1 MTSINRPTT
10 CAALLLAAC
19 LTAAAPAQAQPR
31 RAATPRTADYIV
43 AVVNRELVTAQEIE
57 LRVARA
63 RDEARRAGQALPPEA
78 ELRRQILDALIEDRV
93 LVTQARDS
101 GQKLDE
107 AELDRAVANVAAQNQ
122 LTLAQLRERLR
133 REGIEYAQF
142 RSQIR
147 DRLLVERLREREVQ
161 SRIRVSD
168 AEIDAWLEQRRA
180 AAPVEYNI
188 AQLLVTLPEG
198 AAPAVAAERQALA
211 EKALARA
218 TAGEP
223 FDALARELSED
234 GNRQRGGEIGL
245 RPANRL
251 PDLFVDHVRSLAAG
265 AVAPTL
271 ARSGAGFHVLKL
283 IERRD
288 GSSAVV
294 TQTRARHI
302 LLRTSE
308 QLSRSAA
315 AARLAEFK
323 RQVEGGRRPFD
334 ALAREHSEDGSA
346 PLYEGLRVTWP
357 RAGNA
362 ELFDHLEFGRVLGEA
377 DADYIGRRAPGSAG
391 RPRRRSS
398 RSSRRARSPP
408 SSAFRS
414 TRSGR
419 AATWRVHSSR
429 GCGPDAMAGR
439 RDRAIA
445 VGPAPPGRGAGRG
458 RR

>member
-1 MTSINRPTT
+1 MTSIHCPTA

-19 LTAAAPAQAQPR
+19 LAAAPAQAQQR
-31 RAATPRTADYIV
+31 RAAPPRTADYIV

-57 LRVARA
+57 SRVARA
-63 RDEARRAGQALPPEA
+63 RDEARRAGQTRPPDA
-78 ELRRQILDALIEDRV
+78 ELRRQSLDASIEDRV
-93 LVTQARDS
+93 LVTHARDK
-101 GQKLDE
+101 GQKNGE
-107 AELDRAVANVAAQNQ
+107 TEPYRAVANVPAQHQ
-122 LTLAQLRERLR
+122 HTPTPQRGRRR

-142 RSQIR
+142 RDQIR
-147 DRLLVERLREREVQ
+147 DRLLVERMREREVQ

-180 AAPVEYNI
+180 AAPVEYNL
-188 AQLLVTLPEG
+188 AQLLITLPEG
-198 AAPAVAAERQALA
+198 ASAAVVAERQTLA

-218 TAGEP
+218 VAGEP

-251 PDLFVDHVRSLAAG
+251 PDLFVEHVRALAAG

-271 ARSGAGFHVLKL
+271 VRSGAGFHVLKL
-283 IERRD
+283 VERRD
-288 GSSAVV
+288 GSSAMV

-323 RQVEGGRRPFD
+323 RQVESGRRPFD

-346 PLYEGLRVTWP
+346 PQGGDLGWASPGQFVPEFEQ
-357 RAGNA
+357 AMNA
-362 ELFDHLEFGRVLGEA
+362 LAVNGISEPVESRFGMHLIQVV
-377 DADYIGRRAPGSAG
+377 D
-391 RPRRRSS
+391 RRSAALDARQLREQA
-398 RSSRRARSPP
+398 RSALREQKFESAYNEWVRELRARSYVEMREPP
-408 SSAFRS
+408 L
-414 TRSGR
+414 
-419 AATWRVHSSR
+419 
-429 GCGPDAMAGR
+429 
-439 RDRAIA
+439 
-445 VGPAPPGRGAGRG
+445 
-458 RR
+458 

>member
-1 MTSINRPTT
+1 MTSIHCPTA

-19 LTAAAPAQAQPR
+19 LAAAPAQAQQR
-31 RAATPRTADYIV
+31 RAAPPRTADYIV

-57 LRVARA
+57 SRVARA
-63 RDEARRAGQALPPEA
+63 RDEARRAGQTLPPDA

-101 GQKLDE
+101 GQKIDE

-122 LTLAQLRERLR
+122 LTQTQLRERLR

-142 RSQIR
+142 RDQIR
-147 DRLLVERLREREVQ
+147 DRLLVERMREREVQ

-180 AAPVEYNI
+180 AAPVEYNL
-188 AQLLVTLPEG
+188 AQLLITLPEG
-198 AAPAVAAERQALA
+198 ASAAVVAERQTLA

-218 TAGEP
+218 VAGEP

-251 PDLFVDHVRSLAAG
+251 PDLFVEHVRALAAG

-271 ARSGAGFHVLKL
+271 VRSGAGFHVLKL
-283 IERRD
+283 VERRD
-288 GSSAVV
+288 GSSAMV

-323 RQVEGGRRPFD
+323 RQVESGRRPFD

-346 PLYEGLRVTWP
+346 PQGGDLGWASPGQFVPEFEQ
-357 RAGNA
+357 AMNA
-362 ELFDHLEFGRVLGEA
+362 LAVNGISEPVESRFGMHLIQVV
-377 DADYIGRRAPGSAG
+377 D
-391 RPRRRSS
+391 RRSAALDARQLREQA
-398 RSSRRARSPP
+398 RSALREQKFESAYNEWVRELRARSYVEMREPP
-408 SSAFRS
+408 L
-414 TRSGR
+414 
-419 AATWRVHSSR
+419 
-429 GCGPDAMAGR
+429 
-439 RDRAIA
+439 
-445 VGPAPPGRGAGRG
+445 
-458 RR
+458 

>member
-1 MTSINRPTT
+1 MTSIHCPTA

-19 LTAAAPAQAQPR
+19 LAAAPAQAQQR
-31 RAATPRTADYIV
+31 RAAPPRTADYIV

-57 LRVARA
+57 SRVARA
-63 RDEARRAGQALPPEA
+63 RDEARRAGQTLPPDA

-101 GQKLDE
+101 GQKIDE

-122 LTLAQLRERLR
+122 LTQTQLRERLR

-142 RSQIR
+142 RDQIR
-147 DRLLVERLREREVQ
+147 DRLLVERMREREVQ

-180 AAPVEYNI
+180 AAPVEYNL
-188 AQLLVTLPEG
+188 AQLLITLPEG
-198 AAPAVAAERQALA
+198 ASAAVVAERQTLA

-218 TAGEP
+218 VAGEP

-251 PDLFVDHVRSLAAG
+251 PDLFVEHVRALAAG

-271 ARSGAGFHVLKL
+271 VRSGAGFHVLKL
-283 IERRD
+283 VERRD
-288 GSSAVV
+288 GSSAMV

-323 RQVEGGRRPFD
+323 RQVESGRRPFD

-346 PLYEGLRVTWP
+346 PQGGDLGWASPGQFVP
-357 RAGNA
+357 
-362 ELFDHLEFGRVLGEA
+362 EFGQAMNALAVNGISEPVESRFGMHLIQVV
-377 DADYIGRRAPGSAG
+377 D
-391 RPRRRSS
+391 RRSAALDARQLREQA
-398 RSSRRARSPP
+398 RSALREQKFESAYNEWVRELRARSYVEMREPP
-408 SSAFRS
+408 L
-414 TRSGR
+414 
-419 AATWRVHSSR
+419 
-429 GCGPDAMAGR
+429 
-439 RDRAIA
+439 
-445 VGPAPPGRGAGRG
+445 
-458 RR
+458 